1 MAKLIFGTI
10 ITIVM
15 LALVVLGVLLAFAES
30 VTGLFLLAIAA
41 GILCYL
47 LRDCDI

>member
-1 MAKLIFGTI
+1 MGKLILGTI

-15 LALVVLGVLLAFAES
+15 LALIVFGVLMAFAES
-30 VTGLFLLAIAA
+30 TTGLLLLSIAA

-47 LRDCDI
+47 LRDCDL